1 MIIMCRHGAYDIK
14 ELRGLGKTL
23 GLVYTKN
30 LTLKRRL
37 KKMNFL
43 QTKLNEM
50 KKRNEEG
57 NKGFSLVELIIV
69 IAIMAILVG
78 IVGTQVIPYINKSK
92 ESKDLQIINSY
103 STAAV
108 TAYSENADKLKTA
121 ADETITIN
129 VYGSNSDDA
138 ATLAPQIK
146 EKTYAN
152 LKKADGSS
160 DKSAT
165 LLSKMKSTKGKSI
178 AAIQI
183 KIDLKDKKVTTQA
196 YSDAACTTGKEVFDA
211 VEADL

>member
-50 KKRNEEG
+50 KKRKEEG

-78 IVGTQVIPYINKSK
+78 IVGTQVIPYLNKSK
-92 ESKDLQIINSY
+92 ESKDLQIINSF

-108 TAYSENADKLKTA
+108 TAYSENAEDITSDITVDVYKTGLTGNEKTIADEVIGKTYKTLDDVKDKLKSKNGKNLTKI
-121 ADETITIN
+121 EITIS
-129 VYGSNSDDA
+129 V
-138 ATLAPQIK
+138 
-146 EKTYAN
+146 
-152 LKKADGSS
+152 
-160 DKSAT
+160 
-165 LLSKMKSTKGKSI
+165 ST
-178 AAIQI
+178 
-183 KIDLKDKKVTTQA
+183 KKVTTQA
-196 YSDAACTTGKEVFDA
+196 YYKGTETGATEQKFLKA